1 MFTPGITT
9 LRMKHAVSG
18 LEESDLAL
26 LDVFQCCLR
35 EVSACCHVACQ
46 CIQYLIVFC
55 SVVIVGYVLICIQ
68 AYSFY
73 SSIQSSLSFTG
84 CRVSCL
90 KCCIH
95 ASYLRAS
102 MCGLT
107 TDPRPE

>member
-1 MFTPGITT
+1 MFTPGITI

-55 SVVIVGYVLICIQ
+55 SVVIVGFVLIYIQ
-68 AYSFY
+68 AYSFILKHTIK
-73 SSIQSSLSFTG
+73 SIVHRLQGVMPEVLH
-84 CRVSCL
+84 SC
-90 KCCIH
+90 
-95 ASYLRAS
+95 
-102 MCGLT
+102 
-107 TDPRPE
+107 